1 MKKTDS
7 LLIWAGDAIRCS
19 YEKRPKLVAA
29 FISAVQPWAAHALGF
44 DQNSYTFHIPTFVY
58 LFCIEKTSDSFV
70 LSVPS
75 NYSACT
81 LRRPIKS
88 HFTLLLNFFP
98 IYLRPYISDKDSK
111 KPYPLYSFIYFS
123 CDKYKTQIAHHI
135 T

>member
-7 LLIWAGDAIRCS
+7 LLIRAGDAIRCS

-29 FISAVQPWAAHALGF
+29 FISAAQPWAAHILGF
-44 DQNSYTFHIPTFVY
+44 DQNSYTFYIPTFVY

-81 LRRPIKS
+81 LRRTIKS
-88 HFTLLLNFFP
+88 HF
-98 IYLRPYISDKDSK
+98 YI
-111 KPYPLYSFIYFS
+111 IV
-123 CDKYKTQIAHHI
+123 
-135 T
+135 